1 MNPIRTSPEGSG
13 VSAANRCFERIR
25 RASLP
30 LLLATAALLARA
42 EDPAEADAELLA
54 GAKKHILESTP
65 KGLSPLK
72 DPELKIRASKGVKS
86 IDFTLELECDEPRF
100 LVRALQSGGRP
111 VAADLLKSM
120 QGSGVATQFLYPRY
134 AKGDTLSVRDTF
146 NQRANGTFGPIKE
159 LSLEAVGYLRSEKQ
173 NLPLEGE
180 EKHLAAQVAA
190 VTAAKEK
197 AERNAAAFNS
207 ILGGIAKGIGA
218 AAQAANSGAN
228 PGAAT
233 EKSDLQKTADA
244 LNAAAGA
251 NATTAPAKTAP
262 AAPVPAPAP
271 APTPT
276 PTPTPTPAPVVVP
289 TPAPAPAPAPKSAE
303 SDWLTPAEAAKVLK
317 ITELDVYKAIESGDI
332 KAKKFGTQ
340 WRISAKE
347 LQ

>member
-1 MNPIRTSPEGSG
+1 MNPIRTSPEGLG
-13 VSAANRCFERIR
+13 VSAANRCFDRIR

-86 IDFTLELECDEPRF
+86 IDFTLELECDEPRY
-100 LVRALQSGGRP
+100 LVRPLQSGGRP
-111 VAADLLKSM
+111 VAGDVLKSM
-120 QGSGVATQFLYPRY
+120 QGSGVATQFLFPRY
-134 AKGDTLSVRDTF
+134 AKGDTVSVRDTF

-173 NLPLEGE
+173 NLPMEGE
-180 EKHLAAQVAA
+180 EKHLAAQAA
-190 VTAAKEK
+190 AATAAKEK
-197 AERNAAAFNS
+197 AERNVATFKS
-207 ILGGIAKGIGA
+207 ILGGIATGISA
-218 AAQAANSGAN
+218 ASPAGSGAD
-228 PGAAT
+228 A
-233 EKSDLQKTADA
+233 EKSDVQKTVDA
-244 LNAAAGA
+244 LNAIAGA
-251 NATTAPAKTAP
+251 NTNAAPTKSAPA
-262 AAPVPAPAP
+262 AP

-276 PTPTPTPAPVVVP
+276 PVPTPTPAPAP
-289 TPAPAPAPAPKSAE
+289 TPVAAPAPAPKSAE

>member
-13 VSAANRCFERIR
+13 VSAANRVLGRVR
-25 RASLP
+25 SASLP
-30 LLLATAALLARA
+30 LLLAAAALWAHA
-42 EDPAEADAELLA
+42 EDPVEADAELLA

-72 DPELKIRASKGVKS
+72 DPELKIRAAKGVKS
-86 IDFTLELECDEPRF
+86 IDFSLELECDEPRF

-111 VAADLLKSM
+111 VAADMLKSM
-120 QGSGVATQFLYPRY
+120 QGSGLATQFLFQRY
-134 AKGDTLSVRDTF
+134 AKGDTVSVRDTF

-159 LSLEAVGYLRSEKQ
+159 LSPEAVGYLRSEKQ

-180 EKHLAAQVAA
+180 EKHQAAQAA
-190 VTAAKEK
+190 ATAAAKEK
-197 AERNAAAFNS
+197 AERNAATFNS
-207 ILGGIAKGIGA
+207 ILGGIAKGLGA
-218 AAQAANSGAN
+218 AAQAANPPANSGAT
-228 PGAAT
+228 T

-244 LNAAAGA
+244 LNAATGA
-251 NATTAPAKTAP
+251 NTPAAPAKSAQP
-262 AAPVPAPAP
+262 NP

-276 PTPTPTPAPVVVP
+276 PTPVPPPAPA
-289 TPAPAPAPAPKSAE
+289 PAPAPAVAPAPAPKSAE

>member
-1 MNPIRTSPEGSG
+1 MNPIRTSPEGLG
-13 VSAANRCFERIR
+13 VSAANRCFDRIR

-86 IDFTLELECDEPRF
+86 IDFTLELECDEPRY
-100 LVRALQSGGRP
+100 LVRPLQSGGRP
-111 VAADLLKSM
+111 VAGDVLKSM
-120 QGSGVATQFLYPRY
+120 QGSGVATQFLFPRY
-134 AKGDTLSVRDTF
+134 ATGDTVSVRDTF

-173 NLPLEGE
+173 NLPMEGE
-180 EKHLAAQVAA
+180 EKHLAAQAA
-190 VTAAKEK
+190 AATAAKEK
-197 AERNAAAFNS
+197 AERNAATFNS
-207 ILGGIAKGIGA
+207 ILGGIAKGLGA
-218 AAQAANSGAN
+218 AAQASNPSANS
-228 PGAAT
+228 GAAT

-244 LNAAAGA
+244 LNAATGA
-251 NATTAPAKTAP
+251 NTPAAPAKSAQ
-262 AAPVPAPAP
+262 PAP

-276 PTPTPTPAPVVVP
+276 PVPTPTPAPAP
-289 TPAPAPAPAPKSAE
+289 TPVAAPAPAPKSAE